1 MIARKHPSR
10 PQLDAAAY
18 HFEVLE
24 RLELG
29 VGGRQPAAK
38 SAAR

>member
-1 MIARKHPSR
+1 LSHPTA
-10 PQLDAAAY
+10 QLAAAAD

-29 VGGRQPAAK
+29 VAGRQPAAK

>member
-1 MIARKHPSR
+1 LSHPTT
-10 PQLDAAAY
+10 QLDAAAY

-29 VGGRQPAAK
+29 VAERQPAVR